1 MLTAQTAAIS
11 NAIGVANSVCIMT
24 NSIGIQKADLL
35 VSPNS
40 ELVKG
45 KKKGSPVSSPLDR
58 SKRFTLFAS
67 PGSRVGVDYNR
78 NRNRLQ
84 LKRLQS

>member
-58 SKRFTLFAS
+58 SKRMRFTLFAS

-78 NRNRLQ
+78 NRNRL
-84 LKRLQS
+84 